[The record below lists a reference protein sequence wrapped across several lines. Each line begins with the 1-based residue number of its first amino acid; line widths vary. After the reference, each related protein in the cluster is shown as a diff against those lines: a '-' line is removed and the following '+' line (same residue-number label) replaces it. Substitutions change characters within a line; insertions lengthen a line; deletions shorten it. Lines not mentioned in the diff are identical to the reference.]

1 LANYTHTVVPADG
14 DKITMEGANCVV
26 PDRPIVP
33 FIEGD
38 GIGPDI
44 WRATQ
49 AVIDAS
55 VEHAYQD
62 ARQIVWMEIYAGEK
76 ANTKTGEWIPEETF
90 EALREFKVGIKGPLT
105 TPVGGGIRSLNVT
118 LRKVLDLYSCIRPV
132 RWIEGVPSP
141 VKEPE
146 KLDVIIFRENTED
159 VYAGIE
165 WASGTPEAEKVR
177 EFLVNEL
184 DANIRDGSG
193 IGIKPLSPFGTKR
206 HVAAAIRYGLDRDR
220 RSATLVHKGNIMK
233 FTEGAFRDWGY
244 EVAADEFPDST
255 IAESAVWDG
264 ADPTGKLVIGDRIA
278 DAMFQQVL
286 LRPDEYDILVTP
298 NLNGDYLSDACAAQ
312 VGGLGMAPGAN
323 VGDEIALFEAT
334 HGTAPKYSDLDKVNP
349 GSLIL
354 SAVMMLEHM
363 GWDAAAEA
371 VIRGMEGAVG
381 AKTVTYDLERQMDGA
396 RTLKTSEFGQAVIEH
411 M

>member
-1 LANYTHTVVPADG
+1 MTEYSYATVPADG
-14 DKITMEGANCVV
+14 EQITIERGKPVV
-26 PDRPIVP
+26 PAQPIIP

-49 AVIDAS
+49 AVVDAS
-55 VEHAYQD
+55 VAKVYGGERRIA
-62 ARQIVWMEIYAGEK
+62 WMEIYAGEK
-76 ANTKTGEWIPEETF
+76 ANEKTGEWLPEETF

-118 LRKVLDLYSCIRPV
+118 LRQVLDLYSCIRPV

-146 KLDVIIFRENTED
+146 RLDVVIYRENTED

-165 WASGTPEAEKVR
+165 WASGSAEARRVR
-177 EFLVNEL
+177 AFLVDEMGSS
-184 DANIRDGSG
+184 IREESG
-193 IGIKPLSPFGTKR
+193 IGIKPISPFGTKR
-206 HVAAAIRYGLDRDR
+206 HVAAAIRYALDRNR
-220 RSATLVHKGNIMK
+220 RAVTLVHKGNIMK

-244 EVAADEFPDST
+244 EVAQEEFADAT

-264 ADPTGKLVIGDRIA
+264 ADPAGKLLVNDRIA

-286 LRPDEYDILVTP
+286 LRPDEYDVIVTP

-323 VGDEIALFEAT
+323 VGDEVALFEAT
-334 HGTAPKYSDLDKVNP
+334 HGTAPKYTDLDKVNP

-354 SAVMMLEHM
+354 SAVMMLEHLC
-363 GWDAAAEA
+363 WNEAAEA
-371 VIRGMEGAVG
+371 VNRGMGGAID
-381 AKTVTYDLERQMDGA
+381 AKTVTYDLERQMEGA
-396 RTLKTSEFGQAVIEH
+396 TTVKTSEFSQAVIEH